1 MADRESKNWHNIVSD
16 PLERKVFEALA
27 DSAWDFRT
35 IEGIARS
42 SQLSQQKVEDAL
54 AKYPGLVRQS
64 SIPDAKGR
72 TLYTL
77 RSRRMKGKEILGLIR
92 TFVGKSST

>member
-1 MADRESKNWHNIVSD
+1 MGSETKDWQNIISD
-16 PLERKVFEALA
+16 PMDRKVFDALA
-27 DSAWDFRT
+27 DPAWDFRT
-35 IEGIARS
+35 IEGIVRS
-42 SQLSQQKVEDAL
+42 SQLSQQKVKDAL

-64 SIPDAKGR
+64 SIPDTNGR

-77 RSRRMKGKEILGLIR
+77 RSRGIKRKEIFGLIR